1 MVRELALRRRRSRVP
16 WVFLVYSRRE
26 RGGRVPPEATASE
39 GGPAAASALP
49 AQERRHVEERI
60 GLERVIA

>member
-1 MVRELALRRRRSRVP
+1 MVRELALSRRRSRVP
-16 WVFLVYSRRE
+16 WVFLVYSRRQ
-26 RGGRVPPEATASE
+26 GRRRVHPEAIVSA

-60 GLERVIA
+60 GLESVIG